1 MNLLHTKKIAM
12 KTLTIL
18 ISILTAMFITTV
30 VMANDAD
37 STRIEKKIVKTVMI
51 TDDGKIMV
59 DSTIIDENGK
69 ITVHVDT
76 MRMHR
81 GMRCPEGRQFMHWSG
96 SEGSDFDVLIETDD
110 DSTHTMVMGNPTRKH
125 KVIKHCEAGVPE
137 CKKMMI
143 IHDADGM
150 PCPPPPPV
158 PPLPPTIKHFSNQQG
173 MIDLNDP
180 SVISYEKKLQKDG
193 TEKITII
200 RKLR

>member
-1 MNLLHTKKIAM
+1 M

-18 ISILTAMFITTV
+18 VSILTAMFITSA

-37 STRIEKKIVKTVMI
+37 STRITKKIVKTVMI

-59 DSTIIDENGK
+59 DSTFIDENGK

-76 MRMHR
+76 LKMHR
-81 GMRCPEGRQFMHWSG
+81 GMREPGGRQFMHWSD
-96 SEGSDFDVLIETDD
+96 SEGSDYDMIVETDG
-110 DSTHTMVMGNPTRKH
+110 DSTHTMVVGNPNCKH
-125 KVIKHCEAGVPE
+125 KVIKHREGGLPE

-143 IHDADGM
+143 VHDTEGM

-158 PPLPPTIKHFSNQQG
+158 PPLPPTIKHFSSQQG

-180 SVISYEKKLQKDG
+180 SIISYEKKLQKDG

-200 RKLR
+200 RKVQ